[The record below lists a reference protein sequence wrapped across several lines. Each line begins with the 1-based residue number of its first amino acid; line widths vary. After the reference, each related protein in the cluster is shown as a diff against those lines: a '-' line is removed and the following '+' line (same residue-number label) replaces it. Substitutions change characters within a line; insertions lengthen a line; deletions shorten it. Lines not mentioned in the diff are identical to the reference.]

1 MRALRFYT
9 CQPLATGAELM
20 PEPGL
25 CRRLGQVL
33 RLERGAEVTLFNG
46 DGREYQASILD
57 IRAKDCRMLVGAA
70 SGPEPAPL
78 LDIHLGLGISKGERL
93 DFALQKATELGVGRV
108 SPLRC
113 QHQPVRLDRAQ
124 LQKKE
129 AHWRGILISAS
140 EQSGR
145 RLLPELL
152 PTLQIN
158 DWLEQE
164 TESLRLLLDPKA
176 DHCLDQI
183 PTPKAGQPIRLLV
196 GPEGGLSEE
205 EIHLARAQGFV
216 GIRLGPRVLRTE
228 TAPLA
233 ALAAMQMLW
242 GDFSSHTQAA
252 ESE

>member
-1 MRALRFYT
+1 MHRLRFFVEDE
-9 CQPLATGAELM
+9 LVTGSELR
-20 PEPGL
+20 L
-25 CRRLGQVL
+25 DAALSRRLTQVL
-33 RLERGAEVTLFNG
+33 RLKAGNLFSLFNG
-46 DGREYQASILD
+46 NGREYEARLLK
-57 IRAKDCRMLVGAA
+57 AKNTGCLVLLGDT
-70 SGPEPAPL
+70 SDPEPAPL
-78 LDIHLGLGISKGERL
+78 LDIHLGIGISKGERL
-93 DFALQKATELGVGRV
+93 DFALQKATELGLGRV
-108 SPLRC
+108 TPLRC

-152 PTLQIN
+152 PTMQIN
-158 DWLEQE
+158 DWLAQE
-164 TESLRLLLDPKA
+164 PEALRLLLDPKA

-183 PTPKAGQPIRLLV
+183 PAPKAGQPIRLLV
-196 GPEGGLSEE
+196 GPEGGVSDEE
-205 EIHLARAQGFV
+205 TRLARAQGFV

-242 GDFSSHTQAA
+242 GDFSAHAQAA